1 MSLNP
6 RAALLGGLLL
16 AFLTAAPAF
25 LDRYLLS
32 VLIVSLYFAYVGQ
45 AWNLLMGYAGLLSLG
60 HALYVGLGAYA
71 SAYLYAAHGI
81 TPLLGL
87 FVGVAAASL
96 MGVIIGALGFR
107 FRIEGVYFALLTIA
121 FAEFIRIGFDHIPA
135 TGGSGGYFLP
145 LPPGGSDPWSL
156 RGGPVLFYYVILGL
170 TVAALA
176 LTRYLVNSRVG
187 YQWRAI
193 REDPEAARALG
204 VDVFRLRL
212 GAVALSA
219 GLTSI
224 GGVFTAFYYNTMLPE
239 QMFGI
244 HRSIEMILA
253 PIVGGLGTV
262 FGPIVGAFVLTPMG
276 EGLIALA
283 DGLGLNVPGLKAVVY
298 GLALIVI
305 VKFRPGGLWP
315 WIARKLG
322 LEDRP

>member
-1 MSLNP
+1 MSINP
-6 RAALLGGLLL
+6 RAAALGAVLLGLLI
-16 AFLTAAPAF
+16 AAPAF

-71 SAYLYAAHGI
+71 AAYLYVAHGI
-81 TPLLGL
+81 TPLIGL
-87 FVGVAAASL
+87 FAGVIAASL
-96 MGVIIGALGFR
+96 MGMLIGALGFR

-121 FAEFIRIGFDHIPA
+121 FAEFVRIGFDHIPA

-145 LPPGGSDPWSL
+145 LPPGGSDPWRL

-176 LTRYLVNSRVG
+176 LTRALVVSRIG

-193 REDPEAARALG
+193 REDPDAARALG

-224 GGVFTAFYYNTMLPE
+224 GGVFSAFYYNTMLPE

-244 HRSIEMILA
+244 NRSVEMILA

-262 FGPIVGAFVLTPMG
+262 FGPIVGAFVLTPLG

-298 GLALIVI
+298 GMALIMI

-315 WIARKLG
+315 WIARKLK
-322 LEDRP
+322 LEDRS

>member
-16 AFLTAAPAF
+16 AFLIAAPAF

-145 LPPGGSDPWSL
+145 LPPGGSDPFSL

-176 LTRYLVNSRVG
+176 LTRYLVTSRVG

-244 HRSIEMILA
+244 NRSIEMILG

-315 WIARKLG
+315 WMARKLK

>member
-1 MSLNP
+1 MSVNP
-6 RAALLGGLLL
+6 RAAALGGLLL
-16 AFLTAAPAF
+16 AFLLAAPAF

-45 AWNLLMGYAGLLSLG
+45 AWNILMGYAGLLSLG
-60 HALYVGLGAYA
+60 HALYVGLGAYT

-87 FVGVAAASL
+87 FAGVAAASA
-96 MGVIIGALGFR
+96 MGAIIGALGFR

-121 FAEFIRIGFDHIPA
+121 FAEFVRIGFDHIPA

-156 RGGPVLFYYVILGL
+156 RGGPALFYYVILGL
-170 TVAALA
+170 TIAALA
-176 LTRYLVNSRVG
+176 LTRFLVHSRIG

-204 VDVFRLRL
+204 VDVFRLRM

-224 GGVFTAFYYNTMLPE
+224 GGVFSAFYYNTMLPE

-244 HRSIEMILA
+244 SRSIEMILG

-262 FGPIVGAFVLTPMG
+262 FGPILGAFVLTPMG

-283 DGLGLNVPGLKAVVY
+283 DGLGLNVPGLKAVIY
-298 GLALIVI
+298 GAALIVI

-315 WIARKLG
+315 WVARKLG
-322 LEDRP
+322 LETPA